1 MTWFDS
7 LFGCCM
13 PWLLP
18 SRAVLQ
24 SIDGRPVTPY
34 PHPSSHY
41 TPGDAYINTQ
51 ANSLAKLPPRRTYG
65 NMTEDTLPPPR
76 DHSNSSSSTRPNNQ
90 PNNGKPL
97 PRLPRTTVRIPSTRT
112 RRPSRDLDDLVSD
125 ELPKDYPLVPSIMV
139 EVVDKLDHIFDHI
152 HYAICGLS
160 AMTLWGYTQSVPLH
174 ISILVPDYS
183 KDVIKSWAKTKD
195 LETHPD
201 KPDYLW
207 LRTRDGIPRKIRI
220 KWLSEESFDRVSI
233 VSVPL
238 SLTPDGEI
246 GMTTTAGPST
256 FGGLANTKVVS
267 LASML
272 DQIAE
277 AYVKDKRAQSN
288 PKYMAT
294 IANHV
299 FWLLHK
305 IIDDGLLKQGAVSL
319 TPENVPAVLDPKFW
333 DAFTKRYPE
342 SPGLFSRA
350 GLESFNPRQSVL
362 EEPRGRYDGNGA
374 NRSTVNQGGM
384 YMHDH
389 AGRSLT
395 SVYTGVAPNARG
407 SVATSVATYGSR
419 VDRKPTEA
427 SNFQADRNSHA
438 SASGMTVVSVD
449 GVMITSGM
457 FGNLFRDDD

>member
-1 MTWFDS
+1 
-7 LFGCCM
+7 
-13 PWLLP
+13 
-18 SRAVLQ
+18 
-24 SIDGRPVTPY
+24 
-34 PHPSSHY
+34 
-41 TPGDAYINTQ
+41 
-51 ANSLAKLPPRRTYG
+51 
-65 NMTEDTLPPPR
+65 
-76 DHSNSSSSTRPNNQ
+76 
-90 PNNGKPL
+90 
-97 PRLPRTTVRIPSTRT
+97 
-112 RRPSRDLDDLVSD
+112 
-125 ELPKDYPLVPSIMV
+125 MV
-139 EVVDKLDHIFDHI
+139 EIVDKLDQIFHHI

-160 AMTLWGYTQSVPLH
+160 AMSLWGYTQSVPVH

-183 KDVIKSWAKTKD
+183 KDVVKSWGKTKD

-207 LRTRDGIPRKIRI
+207 LRTRDGLARKIRI
-220 KWLSEESFDRVSI
+220 KWLSEESFSKISI

-246 GMTTTAGPST
+246 GMATSAGPST

-272 DQIAE
+272 NQIAE
-277 AYVKDKRAQSN
+277 AYVKDKRAQNN

-294 IANHV
+294 IASHV

-305 IIDDGLLKQGAVSL
+305 IIDDGLIKQGAISL
-319 TPENVPAVLDPKFW
+319 TLDNVPAVVDPKFW

-342 SPGLFSRA
+342 APGLFARA
-350 GLESFNPRQSVL
+350 GLGTFRPQQSAL
-362 EEPRGRYDGNGA
+362 EEPSDRFDGYGA
-374 NRSTVNQGGM
+374 YRSPTNKSGM

-395 SVYTGVAPNARG
+395 SVYTGVAPNLRD
-407 SVATSVATYGSR
+407 SVATSVATYGSH

-427 SNFQADRNSHA
+427 SNFQADAVKDRESRYKRVSSSGSTHSKQNVEQNLATSDRADRNSRT
-438 SASGMTVVSVD
+438 STSGMTVASVD
-449 GVMITSGM
+449 GVMVTSGM